1 MSLSTRLS
9 AIALGLAV
17 IACSSSTAPS
27 AAGIHFVS
35 GSKQTD
41 TIQSVLPQPL
51 VIQLTAPTSVAF
63 QTVTFTAID
72 SEALVAATAVST
84 PASKISLTTDAN
96 GSAGITVILGKH
108 AGRAGVIV
116 NAPTLNYTL
125 TANFTVNPGA
135 AVAVQALPSDTTIY
149 VGKSVPLRITLVD
162 RFGNARSGGTFQVTD
177 SGPATISGT
186 TATGTAIGNVSL
198 TVASGT
204 YQAFS
209 FISVVPAGRIAAAMP
224 DSNIVLINLDG
235 SQSQILHTPRGVL
248 SMAWNP
254 SGTLL
259 AFTESPPNFAPPPQ
273 STTWPLRTITP
284 SGTITAVDSVL
295 GVEEIVASFS
305 PDGSLIYF
313 NRNGQLWQVHPDGT
327 GNSQYPDPAAS
338 GQPSPDGKYVLYFS
352 VANRNVYV
360 LNTSTNVMTNLTTI
374 TGLQGLNG
382 AWSPTGDL
390 IAFVSWDHSEEAVG
404 SVHIVAPD
412 GTGLRT
418 LAQGAYFYSGPVS
431 WSPDGNFLIVGY
443 LQSGADIIGVTTPVD
458 LPLAFTY
465 TRSLYNTAW
474 QP

>member
-1 MSLSTRLS
+1 
-9 AIALGLAV
+9 
-17 IACSSSTAPS
+17 
-27 AAGIHFVS
+27 
-35 GSKQTD
+35 
-41 TIQSVLPQPL
+41 
-51 VIQLTAPTSVAF
+51 
-63 QTVTFTAID
+63 VTFTAID
-72 SEALVAATAVST
+72 SEALLAATAVST
-84 PASKISLTTDAN
+84 PASSISLTTDAN
-96 GSAGITVILGKH
+96 GKAGITVILGKH
-108 AGRAGVIV
+108 AGHAGVV
-116 NAPTLNYTL
+116 VTAPTLNYTL

-149 VGKSVPLRITLVD
+149 VGKSVPLRTALVD
-162 RFGNARSGGTFQVTD
+162 RFGNVRSGGTFQVTD

-186 TATGTAIGNVSL
+186 TATGTAIGRVFL
-198 TVASGT
+198 HVASGT
-204 YQAFS
+204 YQTYA
-209 FISVVPAGRIAAAMP
+209 FISVVPAGRIAAAML
-224 DSNIVLINLDG
+224 DSNIALINLDG
-235 SQSQILHTPRGVL
+235 SQLQILHTPRGAL

-259 AFTESPPNFAPPPQ
+259 AFTESPPPFAPYPQ

-352 VANRNVYV
+352 GPNGNTYDNMYV

-390 IAFVSWDHSEEAVG
+390 IAFISNDQLYEGVG
-404 SVHIVAPD
+404 SVHFVAAD
-412 GTGLRT
+412 GTGLRNPT
-418 LAQGAYFYSGPVS
+418 QGINFYSGPVS
-431 WSPDGNFLIVGY
+431 WSPDGNFLIVGAV
-443 LQSGADIIGVTTPVD
+443 QSAEIIGVTTPVD
-458 LPLAFTY
+458 LPLAFIY
-465 TRSLYNTAW
+465 AHSLGNTAW